1 MQHASSSRVTA
12 PWTHLHPLPWE
23 GANQPKRCRF
33 CAASLPR
40 QTAMRVMLE
49 SDDVWE
55 AASQK
60 LFDHVAPKP
69 GVRWRLMRFVVCF
82 RVGGCLGPGC
92 DAVARWNAD
101 EGCSTWFQTCGETA
115 YYQQA
120 RHRTMTKGEMAILQ
134 AVFQLVNF
142 LKEAA
147 DFNPYSFS
155 ANECCRFSSCRLP
168 SAKRVFWEIMICP
181 FPSRISCLWLISHWR
196 YSCSGCIVYDI
207 PLTPFKV

>member
-1 MQHASSSRVTA
+1 
-12 PWTHLHPLPWE
+12 
-23 GANQPKRCRF
+23 
-33 CAASLPR
+33 
-40 QTAMRVMLE
+40 MRMLE

-120 RHRTMTKGEMAILQ
+120 LHRTGTRGEMGILQ

-147 DFNPYSFS
+147 DFNPYIFS
-155 ANECCRFSSCRLP
+155 ANECCRFSSLQPTQRKESFVRNYDLPFFLSDFMLVANISLEIQLFRL
-168 SAKRVFWEIMICP
+168 
-181 FPSRISCLWLISHWR
+181 
-196 YSCSGCIVYDI
+196 YCIHPTH
-207 PLTPFKV
+207 PL